1 MHSQNVTHNNLTYN
15 NICLDDNLEP
25 RICNFCSSH
34 FIFSN
39 DYFKIKDCGFRQ
51 DFIIPVHI
59 PEDAFKDDI
68 YYFATLILTFFD
80 PYFKRTTG
88 IIFKDYYIDPKFNEK
103 LEQNI
108 DSLGKPKNVPDCY
121 WDLIKRLFKYTDPIS
136 FVDVTEILKDDKFAF
151 HLFGE

>member
-39 DYFKIKDCGFRQ
+39 DYFKRKDCGFRQ
-51 DFIIPVHI
+51 DCIIPVLI

-80 PYFKRTTG
+80 IDPDVKRTTG
-88 IIFKDYYIDPKFNEK
+88 RIFKDYDI
-103 LEQNI
+103 
-108 DSLGKPKNVPDCY
+108 
-121 WDLIKRLFKYTDPIS
+121 
-136 FVDVTEILKDDKFAF
+136 EI
-151 HLFGE
+151 